1 MGDIQL
7 SLYER
12 RGALEVEIIRAKGLL
27 MKSGAKTLPGMALLR
42 TTSQKP
48 KFSSKEPIYSAFQLI

>member
-12 RGALEVEIIRAKGLL
+12 RGALEVEIIRAKCLL
-27 MKSGAKTLPGMALLR
+27 VKPGAKTLPG
-42 TTSQKP
+42 
-48 KFSSKEPIYSAFQLI
+48 I

>member
-27 MKSGAKTLPGMALLR
+27 VKPGAKTLPGIDCFICWCNLFLWPVFGSFY
-42 TTSQKP
+42 TLKP
-48 KFSSKEPIYSAFQLI
+48 YC

>member
-7 SLYER
+7 SLYDR

-27 MKSGAKTLPGMALLR
+27 MKPGAKTLPGVIFFTPFCDYLVLH
-42 TTSQKP
+42 T
-48 KFSSKEPIYSAFQLI
+48 